1 MYRLLLHL
9 YPAAWRA
16 EYGEEM
22 CAVFQRRLR
31 SAAGFMRLFVWIE
44 AIADLLTSAFTVQF
58 DLLRQ
63 DIRYA
68 FRAFRKSPGFA
79 ITAVT
84 IGALGIGATTAA
96 FTMVDYSL
104 IRPLPFPHQERLVRL
119 YEAQKDCRKCDVAPG
134 VFREWKR
141 ASTSF
146 DAMGAFAGR
155 STNLTGHGE
164 PRTIDGAAVTA
175 DVLPMLGAQPLLGRL
190 FTAHDDSDAAPA
202 TIVLSYSLW
211 QNVFGSDPGILG
223 RAIDLYDTPYIV
235 IGVMPRDFYFPN
247 REAQYWMAMRWRPDD
262 YEDLTNTYTFGV
274 ARLREGVSLAQAT
287 AEMNTIAGRLAA
299 QHPREL
305 RKTGAT
311 TVLMRDDIGDDT
323 KLMLKV
329 LLGAAGCVL
338 LIACTNLANLLLAR
352 AMVRRRELA
361 VRTALGAGRERLVRQ
376 TLTESLMLALGGGA
390 AGLVLA
396 KIALPL
402 LTKLVPVVL
411 PVAEVPP
418 VDGRVLAFAAVL
430 TLVTGV
436 VFGMIPALR
445 VCRHNHTLELHEG
458 GRGGVGG
465 RREKLRSTL
474 VIAEVAMSVVL
485 LVGFGLLA
493 RALWRINGVDPGFR
507 PDHVLTLR
515 TALPMPRYKKTE
527 TREPF
532 YRRVLEEVRNLP
544 GVSGAAYI
552 SFLPMT
558 GFGGYWPVGIEGH
571 PEELSQRR
579 VASLRFVTPGYF
591 AAMGIPLLE
600 GRDVSE
606 RDTNEA
612 TYVAIVSQ
620 SFVRRYWRDES
631 PLGRRIDFGNHKRTI
646 IGVAGDIRL
655 RGLDRNSEP
664 QVYVSWKQPDNVA
677 PWYAPK
683 DLVIRT
689 AGDPVQ
695 MAGALR
701 RIIHAA
707 DPNQPI
713 IDVRLLEDIVQAGT
727 LTRRL
732 QLNVL
737 GSFAIIAFLLAAVG
751 IHGLLSFAVS
761 SRTQEIGVRIALG
774 ARRGN
779 VLAMTLGDG
788 FRLTLIGAVIGCG
801 LAYPAGRILESMLA
815 GVRPDDLMAFGGAV
829 GLTLVMTLAGSA
841 LPAMRAMRI
850 DPTVAIRTE

>member
-1 MYRLLLHL
+1 MYRLLLRL
-9 YPAAWRA
+9 YPASWRA

-22 CAVFQRRLR
+22 RAVFSRRLQ
-31 SAAGFMRLFVWIE
+31 SAAGFMRLFVWME
-44 AIADLLTSAFTVQF
+44 AIADLLVSACSVQF

-63 DIRYA
+63 DLRYA

-79 ITAVT
+79 ITAVA

-134 VFREWKR
+134 VFREWQR
-141 ASTSF
+141 ASTSYK
-146 DAMGAFAGR
+146 AMGAYASR
-155 STNLTGHGE
+155 SVNLTGHGE
-164 PRTIDGAAVTA
+164 PRTIDGAAVTSE
-175 DVLPMLGAQPLLGRL
+175 VLPILGAQPLLGRL
-190 FTAHDDSDAAPA
+190 FNAQDDSEAAPA

-211 QNVFGSDPGILG
+211 QSVFGSDPGILG
-223 RAIDLYDTPYIV
+223 RSIDLYDTPYIV
-235 IGVMPRDFYFPN
+235 IGVMPKGFYFPN
-247 REAQYWMAMRWRPDD
+247 REAQYWMAMRWGPDA
-262 YEDLTNTYTFGV
+262 YEDLSNTYAFGV
-274 ARLREGVSLAQAT
+274 ARLRDGVSLAQAT
-287 AEMNTIAGRLAA
+287 AELNTIAGRLAA

-311 TVLMRDDIGDDT
+311 TVLMRDDMGDDT

-329 LLGAAGCVL
+329 LLGAAACVL

-376 TLTESLMLALGGGA
+376 TLTESLILALCGGA
-390 AGLVLA
+390 LGLTLA

-402 LTKLVPVVL
+402 LTRLVPVVL

-418 VDGRVLAFAAVL
+418 VDSRVLAFAAIL

-445 VCRHNHTLELHEG
+445 VCRDNHTLELHEG
-458 GRGGVGG
+458 GRGGIGG
-465 RREKLRSTL
+465 KREKLRSML
-474 VIAEVAMSVVL
+474 VVAEIAISVVL
-485 LVGFGLLA
+485 LVAFGLLA

-507 PDHVLTLR
+507 TDHVLTMR
-515 TALPMPRYKKTE
+515 TALPMPRYQKTE
-527 TREPF
+527 AREPF
-532 YRRVLEEVRNLP
+532 YRRVLDAARSLP
-544 GVSGAAYI
+544 GVTGAAYT

-558 GFGGYWPVGIEGH
+558 GFGGYWPVDIEGH

-591 AAMGIPLLE
+591 AAMGIPLVE
-600 GRDVSE
+600 GRDVSD
-606 RDTNEA
+606 RDTNDA

-631 PLGRRIDFGNHKRTI
+631 PVGRRIGFGNNKRTI
-646 IGVAGDIRL
+646 IGVVGDIRL

-664 QVYVSWKQPDNVA
+664 QVYVSWKQPNNVA

-683 DLVIRT
+683 DLVVRT
-689 AGDPVQ
+689 AGDPLQVT
-695 MAGALR
+695 GALR

-707 DPNQPI
+707 DPNQPV
-713 IDVRLLEDIVQAGT
+713 IDVQLLEDIVAAGT
-727 LTRRL
+727 STRRV

-737 GSFAIIAFLLAAVG
+737 GSFAMIAFLLAAVG

-761 SRTQEIGVRIALG
+761 SRTQEIGVRMALG
-774 ARRGN
+774 AGRGN
-779 VLAMTLGDG
+779 ILAMTLGDG
-788 FRLTLIGAVIGCG
+788 FRLAAIGAVIGCA
-801 LAYPAGRILESMLA
+801 LAYPAGRVLNSMLA
-815 GVRPDDLMAFGGAV
+815 GVRPDDAMAFGGAV
-829 GLTLVMTLAGSA
+829 GLALVMTLAGSA